1 MVNNE
6 IKIGDIVDWLGS
18 SYTVVDIKGDGL
30 ILKQNFSIKTV
41 LIKPVKIDYV
51 TKK

>member
-1 MVNNE
+1 MNNE

-18 SYTVVDIKGDGL
+18 SYTVVDIKRDGL
-30 ILKQNFSIKTV
+30 ILKQNFSIETV
-41 LIKPVKIDYV
+41 LVKPVKTSNV